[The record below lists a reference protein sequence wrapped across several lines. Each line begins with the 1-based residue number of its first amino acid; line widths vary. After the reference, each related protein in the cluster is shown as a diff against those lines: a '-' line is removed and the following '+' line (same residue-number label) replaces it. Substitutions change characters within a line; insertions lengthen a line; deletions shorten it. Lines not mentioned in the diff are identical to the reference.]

1 MLSRLWR
8 VILMFVFVTISSVC
22 LAGEANDKR
31 EKIFL
36 NEEERAHVLA
46 EMRMFLTSVQQITRG
61 VSEEDMKRVIE
72 YAKKSGRAGGGGAP
86 STLGKKLPKKFRILG
101 LQTHSKFDQLAMDAA
116 DLEDPGHALSQLSSL
131 MKNCLSCHASYQI
144 ELIKK

>member
-1 MLSRLWR
+1 MSRLWR
-8 VILMFVFVTISSVC
+8 VIAGFVFLTISSAC
-22 LAGEANDKR
+22 IAGDAHDKR
-31 EKIFL
+31 KKLYL
-36 NEEERAHVLA
+36 NEEERSHVLA

-86 STLGKKLPKKFRILG
+86 STLGKKLPKQFRILG
-101 LQTHSKFDQLAMDAA
+101 LQTHTKFDQLAMDAA

-131 MKNCLSCHASYQI
+131 MKNCISCHASYQI
-144 ELIKK
+144 EVINK